1 VRLDARLAQPGA
13 KMDCPVLE
21 PEGLHRFKNL
31 LGISLGFCDLL
42 LKDVA
47 PTDPRR
53 ADIVQIQ
60 EALREAVALVP
71 TLFKRP

>member
-1 VRLDARLAQPGA
+1 
-13 KMDCPVLE
+13 MDHPALE

-42 LKDVA
+42 LTDVA
-47 PTDPRR
+47 ATDPRR

-60 EALREAVALVP
+60 EALREALAMLP
-71 TLFKRP
+71 TLFNRT